1 MNLALFDLDNTLLDG
16 DAETLWFEYLHQAGH
31 LEGDFFGKLE
41 EFTNDYDQEELDF
54 SEYLN
59 FILLP
64 LKKWGPEKVKPWREQ
79 FLLEKIE
86 PRLRYQNI
94 LHDHRRQGHV
104 LVLITASH
112 DFLAEPIG
120 QMLEMDFTL
129 STRPEII
136 DGIYTGMVRE
146 ACFREGK
153 VEILNKFLDEQGLDP
168 DKSWFYSDSQND
180 LPLMRNCDHPVAV
193 HPDQNLRIEA
203 EQAGWNILD

>member
-31 LEGDFFGKLE
+31 LEGNFFGKLE

-79 FLLEKIE
+79 FLLEKIQ
-86 PRLRYQNI
+86 PKLRYQNI

-129 STRPEII
+129 STRPETI
-136 DGIYTGMVRE
+136 DGIYTGKVRE

-153 VEILNKFLDEQGLDP
+153 VEILNKFLDEQGFNP
-168 DKSWFYSDSQND
+168 EKTWFYSDSQND
-180 LPLMRNCDHPVAV
+180 LRLLRNCDHPVAV
-193 HPDQNLRIEA
+193 LPDQKLRIVA
-203 EQAGWNILD
+203 EKAGWNILD

>member
-86 PRLRYQNI
+86 PKLRYQNI
-94 LHDHRRQGHV
+94 TH
-104 LVLITASH
+104 
-112 DFLAEPIG
+112 
-120 QMLEMDFTL
+120 L
-129 STRPEII
+129 S
-136 DGIYTGMVRE
+136 
-146 ACFREGK
+146 
-153 VEILNKFLDEQGLDP
+153 
-168 DKSWFYSDSQND
+168 
-180 LPLMRNCDHPVAV
+180 
-193 HPDQNLRIEA
+193 
-203 EQAGWNILD
+203 

>member
-79 FLLEKIE
+79 FLLEKIQ
-86 PRLRYQNI
+86 PKLRYQNI

-136 DGIYTGMVRE
+136 DGIYTGKVRE

-153 VEILNKFLDEQGLDP
+153 VEILNEFLDEQGLDP
-168 DKSWFYSDSQND
+168 DKTWFYSDSQND
-180 LPLMRNCDHPVAV
+180 LPLMRNCDHPVVV
-193 HPDQNLRIEA
+193 HPDQKLKFVA
-203 EQAGWNILD
+203 EQAGWKILD

>member
-79 FLLEKIE
+79 FLLEKIQ
-86 PRLRYQNI
+86 PKLRYQNI
-94 LHDHRRQGHV
+94 LHDHRRQGHL

-136 DGIYTGMVRE
+136 DGIYTGKVRE

-153 VEILNKFLDEQGLDP
+153 VELLNKILYILGFNP
-168 DKSWFYSDSQND
+168 DKTWY
-180 LPLMRNCDHPVAV
+180 
-193 HPDQNLRIEA
+193 
-203 EQAGWNILD
+203 

>member
-16 DAETLWFEYLHQAGH
+16 DSETLWFEYLHQAGH
-31 LEGDFFGKLE
+31 LEGNFFGKLE

-64 LKKWGPEKVKPWREQ
+64 LKKWGPEKVNPWREQ
-79 FLLEKIE
+79 FLLEKIQ

-94 LHDHRRQGHV
+94 LHDHRRQGDV

-136 DGIYTGMVRE
+136 DEIYTGKVRE
-146 ACFREGK
+146 ACFRE
-153 VEILNKFLDEQGLDP
+153 
-168 DKSWFYSDSQND
+168 
-180 LPLMRNCDHPVAV
+180 
-193 HPDQNLRIEA
+193 
-203 EQAGWNILD
+203 